1 MPKRRFGSYP
11 MDWITGLPPC
21 GPLGFNAIFTIVN
34 RTKQGIRFAPCVLGA
49 GEISAEATAK
59 LFFDSIVRHY
69 GLPDEVLCD
78 RDPRFTADF
87 WTALWKVLGSKAMF
101 SSAYHP

>member
-1 MPKRRFGSYP
+1 

-21 GPLGFNAIFTIVN
+21 GPLGFNAIFPIVN
-34 RTKQGIRFAPCVLGA
+34 RTIQGIQLAPCVLGV

-59 LFFDSIVRHY
+59 LFFDGIVRHY
-69 GLPDEVLCD
+69 GRPDEVLHD
-78 RDPRFTADF
+78 RDPRFTANF
-87 WTALWKVLGSKAMF
+87 WTALGKALGSKAVF